1 MAMAISQFERL
12 FRKAASLDID
22 KSDIKRLENFV
33 NQRLY
38 DLLLL
43 GQAAARANG
52 RDVIQFH
59 DLPVTKG
66 LQEQMHLFRDMDE
79 DIGLGGILDHLAK
92 LPSLD
97 LAYSEEVEQRLPE
110 LAGGIT
116 ISLAKVFKA
125 VNPKLK
131 NPASAEWEQVEQI
144 YQILL

>member
-1 MAMAISQFERL
+1 MVMAISQFERL
-12 FRKAASLDID
+12 FREAASLDID
-22 KSDIKRLENFV
+22 KSDIKRLEDFV
-33 NQRLY
+33 NHRLY
-38 DLLLL
+38 DLLLR
-43 GQAAARANG
+43 GQAAAKANG

-66 LQEQMHLFRDMDE
+66 LQEQMHLFRGMDE
-79 DIGLGGILDHLAK
+79 DIGLAGILDHLAK
-92 LPSLD
+92 LPPLG

-110 LAGGIT
+110 VVGGIT

-131 NPASAEWEQVEQI
+131 NPATAEWDQVEKI

>member
-1 MAMAISQFERL
+1 MVMAISQFERL
-12 FRKAASLDID
+12 FREAASLDID
-22 KSDIKRLENFV
+22 KSDIKRLGDFV
-33 NQRLY
+33 NQRLH

-43 GQAAARANG
+43 GQAAAKANG

-97 LAYSEEVEQRLPE
+97 LAYSEAVEQRLPE

-131 NPASAEWEQVEQI
+131 NPASAEWEQVEKL